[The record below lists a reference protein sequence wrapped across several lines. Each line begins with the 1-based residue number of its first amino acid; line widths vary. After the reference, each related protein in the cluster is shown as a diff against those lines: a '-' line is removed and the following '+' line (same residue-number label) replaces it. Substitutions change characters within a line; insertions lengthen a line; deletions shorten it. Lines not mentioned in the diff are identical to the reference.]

1 MNGGGEMIGNG
12 AVERRASAEHKV
24 NHDVFSFFGTM
35 IFSFTDP
42 GSFPFKLDLCT
53 GTSFSKF

>member
-35 IFSFTDP
+35 NVFLHRSR
-42 GSFPFKLDLCT
+42 
-53 GTSFSKF
+53 